1 MPSIV
6 RRSCLYTSGLPV
18 QGQGPEDSLAAFNCV
33 PAFWGTGKLT
43 LGGACSA
50 VKIRTAIMT
59 GDIKRQMP
67 PFQQSFL
74 NSFPVSASQVTRDL
88 WHVPPCQALQL
99 YI

>member
-6 RRSCLYTSGLPV
+6 RRSCQCCLPKDKALKT
-18 QGQGPEDSLAAFNCV
+18 DSLAVLNCV
-33 PAFWGTGKLT
+33 PAFWGNGKLT

-74 NSFPVSASQVTRDL
+74 NSFPVSASQVTRDI
-88 WHVPPCQALQL
+88 WHVPSC
-99 YI
+99 